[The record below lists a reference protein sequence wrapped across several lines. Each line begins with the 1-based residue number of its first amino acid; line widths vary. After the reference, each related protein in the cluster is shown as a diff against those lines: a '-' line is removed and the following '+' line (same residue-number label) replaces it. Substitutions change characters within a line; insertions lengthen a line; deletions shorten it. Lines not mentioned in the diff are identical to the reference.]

1 MIKSSNP
8 ALNSSVFSSEARFTP
23 THSHPDA
30 ASNTMSIQG
39 TVNKT
44 GIALLIMV
52 CAAGWTWGQDPV
64 LMNGLSVL
72 GAIAGLV
79 VALVLM
85 LKKTW
90 APVLVPAYAGLEGLF
105 IGAFSATFEQQ
116 YPGIVMQA
124 VGLTFATLFA
134 LLSAYKSGLIKPTEN
149 FKLGVFAATA
159 GIGVFYLIAFLFGL
173 FGVDFPIIYGNSPMS
188 IGLSVV
194 IVVVAALNL
203 VMDFD
208 FIENGEKEGAPKYM
222 EWYAAFGLLVTL
234 IWLYIEIVRLLSKL
248 ASRR

>member
-1 MIKSSNP
+1 M
-8 ALNSSVFSSEARFTP
+8 
-23 THSHPDA
+23 
-30 ASNTMSIQG
+30 G
-39 TVNKT
+39 
-44 GIALLIMV
+44 
-52 CAAGWTWGQDPV
+52 
-64 LMNGLSVL
+64 GLSVL

-79 VALVLM
+79 LAIVLM
-85 LKKTW
+85 FKKTW
-90 APVLVPAYAGLEGLF
+90 APFLVPVYAAVQGLF

-116 YPGIVMQA
+116 YPGIVMQS

-134 LLSAYKSGLIKPTEN
+134 LLSAYKSGLIKATEN

-159 GIGVFYLIAFLFGL
+159 GIGVFYLATFIFGL
-173 FGVDFPIIYGNSPMS
+173 FGVNFPIVYGNSPLS

-194 IVVVAALNL
+194 IVVIAALNL

-208 FIENGEKEGAPKYM
+208 FIESGAEQGAPKYM
-222 EWYAAFGLLVTL
+222 EWYGAFGLLVTL